1 MAGGTAIEP
10 RFAERAAGLLDRG
23 DLPAALSLLLAGVK
37 LYPGYATALFLLGKC
52 YERLGKPLEAAQR
65 SAEVRRLVPGLPLTD
80 VQTVRTGDAE
90 SGVEFMLRQLPHVHL
105 TPGAEPVAPEQAATE
120 STDGTKVYGEDDVPE
135 PVVPIVSPTLAEI
148 YASQERYREA
158 IEAYNRLAQQ
168 RPADAGRYRERLAE
182 LEKLLQG
189 IDKLGEA

>member
-1 MAGGTAIEP
+1 
-10 RFAERAAGLLDRG
+10 
-23 DLPAALSLLLAGVK
+23 
-37 LYPGYATALFLLGKC
+37 
-52 YERLGKPLEAAQR
+52 
-65 SAEVRRLVPGLPLTD
+65 
-80 VQTVRTGDAE
+80 
-90 SGVEFMLRQLPHVHL
+90 
-105 TPGAEPVAPEQAATE
+105 
-120 STDGTKVYGEDDVPE
+120 VYGEDDVPE

-148 YASQERYREA
+148 YASQGRYREA